1 MTKQVHDRK
10 PVVLY
15 SFVIEPITLH
25 APAVVKPI
33 NHGSPLVSNET
44 LAITSPVE
52 KIVND
57 HCFETK
63 NTIYKEEN
71 YAKQE
76 ADRNR
81 AVRPVRY
88 Y

>member
-1 MTKQVHDRK
+1 MKQSK

-15 SFVIEPITLH
+15 SFVIEPITLYS
-25 APAVVKPI
+25 PAVVKPI
-33 NHGSPLVSNET
+33 NHRSPLVSNKT
-44 LAITSPVE
+44 LAITSPVV

-57 HCFETK
+57 HCFETE

-81 AVRPVRY
+81 AVRPVCY